1 MAKFESFNSLNI
13 TPSLKGGLSELGFT
27 KPSPIQLK
35 AIPHLL
41 EGRDLLGIAKTG
53 SGKTAAFCLPILDKI
68 IKSPIETS
76 PLHIR
81 SLILTPTR
89 ELASQIEQF
98 IEDLGE
104 LDGVSSLVVFGGS
117 RRANQVESLKE
128 GIDILV
134 ATPGRLLDLI
144 ESNCLSLDEV
154 ETFVLD
160 EADMMLNMGFLQD
173 VKAITSHLPVRKQVS
188 LFSATMPKTIERLA
202 KELLVDPV
210 KVQVD
215 VESTVVKK
223 IEQRLYTLVKKNKLS
238 LLLHLL
244 EDESLSKVLLFSKTK
259 IGADLLVEELQ
270 DNGISCNSFHSNK
283 SQTQREMA
291 LESFRTGEIRLLVA
305 TDVAAR
311 GIDILD
317 ITHVI
322 NYALPEEISNY
333 VHRIGRTGRAGS
345 GGVAITFCVSSEVKL
360 LSSIEAKIGE
370 QIPVVVDHPYFAEL
384 NSKDP
389 HSKKK
394 KPNPKSKKK
403 KKK

>member
-1 MAKFESFNSLNI
+1 MKNTESFDSLNLI
-13 TPSLKGGLSELGFT
+13 PSLKEGLREFGFT
-27 KPSPIQLK
+27 KPSPIQVK

-41 EGRDLLGIAKTG
+41 SGGDLLGIAKTG

-76 PLHIR
+76 PKHVR
-81 SLILTPTR
+81 ALILTPTR
-89 ELASQIEQF
+89 ELATQIEKFVQ
-98 IEDLGE
+98 DLGE
-104 LDGVSSLVVFGGS
+104 VEGVSSLVIFGGA
-117 RRANQVESLKE
+117 RRANQIESLKE
-128 GIDILV
+128 GVDILI
-134 ATPGRLLDLI
+134 ATPGRLIDLI
-144 ESNCLSLDEV
+144 ESGCLSLDEV
-154 ETFVLD
+154 ETFILD

-173 VKAITSHLPVRKQVS
+173 VKAIISHLPVRKQVG
-188 LFSATMPKTIERLA
+188 LFSATMPKTIERLS
-202 KELLVDPV
+202 KDILIDPV

-223 IEQRLYTLVKKNKLS
+223 IEQKLYTLTKKNKLS

-259 IGADLLVEELQ
+259 IGADILVEDLQ
-270 DNGISCNSFHSNK
+270 QHGISCNSFHSNK

-291 LESFRTGEIRLLVA
+291 LESLRTGEIRLLVA

-333 VHRIGRTGRAGS
+333 VHRIGRTGRAGH
-345 GGVAITFCVSSEVKL
+345 GGVAITFCVSSEGKL
-360 LSSIEAKIGE
+360 LESIEAKIGE
-370 QIPVVVDHPYFAEL
+370 KIPVVTDHPYFAEL
-384 NSKDP
+384 NSNDP

-394 KPNPKSKKK
+394 KPNPKSKKRK
-403 KKK
+403 KK